1 MSKIKELTAH
11 LRRLIEKNYIV
22 DYGIDNELNTVLN
35 QIDIESELM
44 KDTTTWIQIKCEDD
58 LPKDD
63 KNVLA
68 MIDGEMKIMCL
79 SDIIENG
86 VSSKVWCLVYDSL
99 DGDGIYDDNYYPTH
113 WMPLP
118 THPQTESTKINY
130 INQK

>member
-44 KDTTTWIQIKCEDD
+44 QQRDIDD
-58 LPKDD
+58 
-63 KNVLA
+63 
-68 MIDGEMKIMCL
+68 
-79 SDIIENG
+79 
-86 VSSKVWCLVYDSL
+86 
-99 DGDGIYDDNYYPTH
+99 
-113 WMPLP
+113 PLL
-118 THPQTESTKINY
+118 STKINY